1 MFAYYSCQS
10 SLKPHWRTDMDP
22 LPQTITRLVH
32 EVARLMRKHFE
43 QGARGVGL
51 TRSQFLAIACISK
64 QEGIHQAGL
73 AEIMDIEP
81 ITLVRILD
89 KLAQRGLIE
98 RRQHPTDRRT
108 WSLFLTD
115 EARPLLAAMQPLAE
129 AIRADALLG
138 VAEQDREKFAE
149 VLSQMKTNLTTC
161 RASIAEKEAQ
171 YG

>member
-1 MFAYYSCQS
+1 
-10 SLKPHWRTDMDP
+10 MDP

-51 TRSQFLAIACISK
+51 TRSQFLAIACVSK
-64 QEGIHQAGL
+64 QEGIHQAAL
-73 AEIMDIEP
+73 AEMMDIEP

-108 WSLFLTD
+108 WSLYLSD
-115 EARPLLAAMQPLAE
+115 EARPLLAVMQPLAE
-129 AIRADALLG
+129 TIRADALLG
-138 VAEQDREKFAE
+138 VAEPDRERFAK
-149 VLSQMKTNLTTC
+149 VLTQMKANLTTC
-161 RASIAEKEAQ
+161 RASIAEKETQ